1 MNFPPDTRIDLACAA
16 PDHYREALRFVSIED
31 GHAIATD
38 ASMLAVIPVQV
49 EPDDDPAA
57 TLIPAVAIAAASA
70 VKPPDAP
77 TRMRLEKD
85 KVTWPD
91 RENGI
96 HGMEHDGS
104 CYRYPTWR
112 NAIPSPAK
120 PIRITLDASRLL
132 KLAQA
137 LPGGQAQVHLHI
149 DPDRPENPVLVTK
162 PHQPG
167 LAILAPCHFVTDP
180 TAQLDQ
186 HPTYRFSHLP
196 SRLADAKAACAAAGE
211 FWTAEKEAAVIADH
225 SPQ

>member
-1 MNFPPDTRIDLACAA
+1 MTFPPHSRIDLACAD

-38 ASMLAVIPVQV
+38 ASMLAIIPAQP
-49 EPDDDPAA
+49 EPDDDPSA
-57 TLIPAVAIAAASA
+57 TLIPAVAIAAAA
-70 VKPPDAP
+70 GVKPPDAP

-96 HGMEHDGS
+96 HGMEHDGA

-120 PIRITLDASRLL
+120 PIRITLDAERLL
-132 KLAQA
+132 KIAQA
-137 LPGGQAQVHLHI
+137 LPGSHTHIHLHI
-149 DPDRPENPVLVTK
+149 DPDHLQNPIPITK
-162 PHQPG
+162 PKQLG
-167 LAILAPCHFVTDP
+167 FAILAPCHFIDDP
-180 TAQLDQ
+180 WADLDQ
-186 HPTYRFSHLP
+186 HPTYRFAHLP
-196 SRLADAKAACAAAGE
+196 SRIAAAKAACAAAGE
-211 FWTAEKEAAVIADH
+211 FWTAEKEAAVLADH